1 MALKT
6 ADIVATLKPTLFDIF
21 DVSWDENE
29 KKSQY
34 TQFCKVEDSQ
44 DAYEDL
50 LQYQGPDSIPQ
61 AAEGS
66 VFERIEID
74 NVRSKRFTHLIYKAE
89 IKITKEALADTK
101 YRQITDAVKMLG
113 RAGARTIE
121 RLAAGA
127 LFNGLPGGSELAP
140 DGLSAFNTAHAFSN
154 PLAGN
159 PTSGSNAATGQ
170 MTTAVVRL
178 MRAEGRKTRDEHG
191 SLAPVNLTRLIVP
204 PDLEDEASVLK
215 ESALRPGGMNN
226 DKNITGSGI
235 KDIVVADFLAE
246 APSNAATQWY
256 MQDPD
261 AHRLMFF
268 WRQRPQ
274 RDMLHEEASDDHLFR
289 LYFRCCVGY
298 ADWRGNYG
306 STGAGSTSAL

>member
-6 ADIVATLKPTLFDIF
+6 ADIAATLKPTLYDLFDA
-21 DVSWDENE
+21 SWDENA

-34 TQFCKVEDSQ
+34 SQFCKVEDSQ
-44 DAYEDL
+44 DAYEDI

-89 IKITKEALADTK
+89 IKITKEALMDTK
-101 YRQITDAVKMLG
+101 YRQIADAVKMLS
-113 RAGARTIE
+113 RAGSRTIE
-121 RLAAGA
+121 RLAAGVLYNA
-127 LFNGLPGGSELAP
+127 LPGGSELSP
-140 DGLSAFNTAHAFSN
+140 DGVTAFNGTHSFSN

-159 PTSGSNAATGQ
+159 PTSGSNAGTGQ
-170 MTTAVVRL
+170 LTTAVVRL

-204 PDLEDEASVLK
+204 PDLEDEANVLK
-215 ESALRPGGMNN
+215 ESALRPGTTNN

-235 KDIVVADFLAE
+235 KEIVVADFLAE
-246 APSNAATQWY
+246 APANASTMWF

-261 AHRLMFF
+261 AHRLMMF

-274 RDMLHEEASDDHLFR
+274 RAMLHEEASDDHLFR
-289 LYFRCCVGY
+289 LYFRCSFGY
-298 ADWRGNYG
+298 ADWRGIYA
-306 STGAGSTSAL
+306 STGTGSTSAL